1 MATKKKKWMSAAKV
15 SCQDIY
21 ALNPKKNI
29 IGLLLISHWLNHAY
43 ISPHTRYFML
53 SNFFQL
59 FRRIVAKAINSELY
73 TNTDHRKNPA

>member
-1 MATKKKKWMSAAKV
+1 MSAAEV
-15 SCQDIY
+15 SCQDKY

-29 IGLLLISHWLNHAY
+29 IGPLLISHWLNHAY

-59 FRRIVAKAINSELY
+59 FRRIVAKAINSEIY
-73 TNTDHRKNPA
+73 TNIGHRRKSCLSTILQY